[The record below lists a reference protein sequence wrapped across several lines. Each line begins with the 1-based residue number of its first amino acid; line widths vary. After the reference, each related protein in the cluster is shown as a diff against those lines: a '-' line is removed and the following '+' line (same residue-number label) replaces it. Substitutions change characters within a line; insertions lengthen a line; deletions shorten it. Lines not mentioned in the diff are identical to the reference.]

1 MLLAQE
7 ITPVVL
13 GILIL
18 RWRRQYWLSVYSDLG
33 ACFLCLLLHLFK
45 FPELSLG
52 FAIAYVAG
60 VFWIS

>member
-18 RWRRQYWLSVYSDLG
+18 RWRRQYWLSIYSDLSASF
-33 ACFLCLLLHLFK
+33 ACLILHLLSY
-45 FPELSLG
+45 PELSLG
-52 FAIAYVAG
+52 LAIAYVAG

>member
-33 ACFLCLLLHLFK
+33 ACFACLILHLLNY
-45 FPELSLG
+45 PELSLG
-52 FAIAYVAG
+52 LAIAYVAG